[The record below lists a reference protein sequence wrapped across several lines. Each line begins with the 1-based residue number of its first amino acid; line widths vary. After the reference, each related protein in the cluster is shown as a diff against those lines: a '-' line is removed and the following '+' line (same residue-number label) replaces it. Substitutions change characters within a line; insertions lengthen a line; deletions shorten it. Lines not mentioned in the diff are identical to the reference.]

1 MLWIRS
7 LFEIVR
13 AESVMRL
20 CSLQA
25 LQRLV
30 KGQAPSRSPDAKPSV
45 EDICHSIDLVC
56 AFYPKQVLCLQRSAA
71 TALLLRRNGWRAEM
85 IIGVQ
90 MLPFNSHA
98 WVEVNGAV
106 VNDKPYVTEMYH
118 VLERC

>member
-1 MLWIRS
+1 
-7 LFEIVR
+7 
-13 AESVMRL
+13 
-20 CSLQA
+20 
-25 LQRLV
+25 
-30 KGQAPSRSPDAKPSV
+30 
-45 EDICHSIDLVC
+45 
-56 AFYPKQVLCLQRSAA
+56 
-71 TALLLRRNGWRAEM
+71 M